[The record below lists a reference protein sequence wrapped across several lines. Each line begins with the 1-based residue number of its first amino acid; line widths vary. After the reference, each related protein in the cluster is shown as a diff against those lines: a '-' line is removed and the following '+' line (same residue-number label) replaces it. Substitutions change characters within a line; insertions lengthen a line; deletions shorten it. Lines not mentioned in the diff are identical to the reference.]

1 MWGLPG
7 PPPSDTLDMRT
18 EESDTVELSYD
29 LEIRGKLPRGT
40 HEELRRRFGDFFLRD
55 EGNRTV
61 LSGINVDQAA
71 LRSLLGLL
79 WDVGGEFISAC
90 CCPAQPKGQGRLSQI
105 DH

>member
-1 MWGLPG
+1 M
-7 PPPSDTLDMRT
+7 
-18 EESDTVELSYD
+18 ELSYD
-29 LEIRGKLPRGT
+29 LEIRGKLPRGM

-79 WDVGGEFISAC
+79 WDVGGEVHFLRAVARHSR
-90 CCPAQPKGQGRLSQI
+90 KGKEVEPN
-105 DH
+105 